1 MRSINFTNRERI
13 EMGDEISLF
22 MDFLN
27 KKLPQADYES
37 YDSDDNHKKTK
48 DSSIRSDLK
57 ETQLN
62 KSPKKA

>member
-13 EMGDEISLF
+13 EMGEDITLF

-27 KKLPQADYES
+27 KKLPLADYES
-37 YDSDDNHKKTK
+37 DLSENDRNKAKGHSILSDKKNATH
-48 DSSIRSDLK
+48 
-57 ETQLN
+57 